1 VEYQDQS
8 AVHVSMAFP
17 RDAMVRKTV
26 NTVRHTIQLIMNL
39 IPHIFAS
46 KQGPYSSLL
55 IRWWPES
62 TFV

>member
-1 VEYQDQS
+1 
-8 AVHVSMAFP
+8 MAFP

-26 NTVRHTIQLIMNL
+26 NIVRHTIQLIIIL

-46 KQGPYSSLL
+46 KQGLYSSLL
-55 IRWWPES
+55 IRWLPES